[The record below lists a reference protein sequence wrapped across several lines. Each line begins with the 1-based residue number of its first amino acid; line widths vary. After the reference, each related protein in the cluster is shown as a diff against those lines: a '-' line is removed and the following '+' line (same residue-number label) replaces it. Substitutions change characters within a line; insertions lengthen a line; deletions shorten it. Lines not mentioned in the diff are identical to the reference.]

1 MADAKTWEVGGVTL
15 TLDMGDAEVMDR
27 YEAAFAQM
35 AKDEQAIAKDGRAS
49 DRIRAYCRMFHRLY
63 DALFGEGTAEK
74 LFGDRMSA
82 TECDEVYD
90 SFLAFVQGQ
99 LTASAERRANRL
111 MKYKPNRA
119 ARRNA

>member
-1 MADAKTWEVGGVTL
+1 MEQKTWEVNGL
-15 TLDMGDAEVMDR
+15 TLELDLEDAMVMER
-27 YEAAFAQM
+27 YEAAFERMAQ
-35 AKDEQAIAKDGRAS
+35 DEAALPKDGKAS

-74 LFGDRMSA
+74 LFGERMSA
-82 TECDEVYD
+82 AECDEVYE

-99 LTASAERRANRL
+99 LTASAERRAKLL